1 MFIRRA
7 TTGQVL
13 FLKHRIIGSFNTFHS
28 IMETYPLAELIVITV
43 LQSAW
48 FISCQSNFTHQGQP
62 LVCDDTQTKRSGSH
76 CGFHFLLS
84 CFQNPTLNGEKRC
97 WGRGDSM
104 PLYEIYAFLIRCAVV
119 IIIKRKIVS
128 YTKNPFEISLKRPE
142 IAARRLVALK
152 SELTL
157 TKVLL

>member
-1 MFIRRA
+1 
-7 TTGQVL
+7 
-13 FLKHRIIGSFNTFHS
+13 
-28 IMETYPLAELIVITV
+28 
-43 LQSAW
+43 
-48 FISCQSNFTHQGQP
+48 
-62 LVCDDTQTKRSGSH
+62 
-76 CGFHFLLS
+76 
-84 CFQNPTLNGEKRC
+84 
-97 WGRGDSM
+97 M
-104 PLYEIYAFLIRCAVV
+104 PLSEIYAFLIRCAVV